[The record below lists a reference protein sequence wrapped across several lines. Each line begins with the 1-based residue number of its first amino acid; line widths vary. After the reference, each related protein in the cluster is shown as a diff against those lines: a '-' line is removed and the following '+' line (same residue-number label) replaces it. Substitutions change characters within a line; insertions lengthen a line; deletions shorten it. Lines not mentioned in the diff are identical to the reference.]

1 VTPRRDASTRRL
13 GVGEIDFATAV
24 ASMFDF
30 ATAVASTFDFATAV
44 ASICKQSSKCL
55 TFEQSNIRIIES
67 KYRSIDRVRSIDFD
81 RSIVRSIDFEIDRDP
96 TDRASTRRVTKRI
109 VRRSR

>member
-1 VTPRRDASTRRL
+1 MTPRRAASTRRL

-44 ASICKQSSKCL
+44 AS
-55 TFEQSNIRIIES
+55 TF
-67 KYRSIDRVRSIDFD
+67 DL
-81 RSIVRSIDFEIDRDP
+81 
-96 TDRASTRRVTKRI
+96 
-109 VRRSR
+109 

>member
-44 ASICKQSSKCL
+44 AS
-55 TFEQSNIRIIES
+55 TF
-67 KYRSIDRVRSIDFD
+67 DL
-81 RSIVRSIDFEIDRDP
+81 
-96 TDRASTRRVTKRI
+96 
-109 VRRSR
+109 